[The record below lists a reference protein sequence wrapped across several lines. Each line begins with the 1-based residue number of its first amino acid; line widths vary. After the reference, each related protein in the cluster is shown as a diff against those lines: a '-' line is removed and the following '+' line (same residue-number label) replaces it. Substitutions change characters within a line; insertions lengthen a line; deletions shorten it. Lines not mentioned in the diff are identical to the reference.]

1 LAGDMA
7 TRCSPG
13 LISDGIP
20 IITQFSLNWL
30 NYFFCISFEIEALL

>member
-7 TRCSPG
+7 TRSSPG

-20 IITQFSLNWL
+20 IITQFSLSWL
-30 NYFFCISFEIEALL
+30 NCL